1 MYICPI
7 CKQNLALNGKT
18 FSCKNNHCFDVA
30 KQGYVNLINVKE
42 KHSLMPG
49 DNAQMVNARRSFLQ
63 KGYYKRLADEVCD
76 EIKLRCDA
84 PTVIDAGCC
93 DGYYLG
99 EISKNIGGDFY
110 GFDISKDA
118 VKIASAAH
126 KNALFAVASVSH
138 MPYKDNS
145 ADVILRIFA
154 PHNEK
159 EYLRVL
165 KTDGI
170 FIQVTPGSE
179 HLLQLKRLLY
189 DEVYLNDEKS
199 VLYGGLT
206 KLSAKRVRYDFVT
219 QSGEDNFNLLTMT
232 PYFYKTPQKNIE
244 KLKTTDGM
252 TVTADFIVEIYA
264 KKQ

>member
-7 CKQNLALNGKT
+7 CNENLVLSEKT
-18 FSCKNNHCFDVA
+18 YTCKNGHCFDMA

-49 DNAQMVNARRSFLQ
+49 DNAQMVNARRNFLQ
-63 KGYYKRLADEVCD
+63 KGYYAELADEVCD
-76 EIKLRCDA
+76 EIKRKFNE

-99 EISKNIGGDFY
+99 EISKNIGGKFY

-118 VKIASAAH
+118 VKVASSMH
-126 KNALFAVASVSH
+126 KNASFAVASVMH
-138 MPYKDNS
+138 MPYKDDC

-159 EYLRVL
+159 EYLRVM
-165 KTDGI
+165 KNDGI
-170 FIQVTPGSE
+170 LIQVTPGSE

-206 KLSAKRVRYDFVT
+206 KISEKRVKYEFVT

-232 PYFYKTPQKNIE
+232 PYFYKTPQKSIE
-244 KLKTTDGM
+244 KLKKTDGII
-252 TVTADFIVEIYA
+252 VTADFIVEIYA